1 MLLIIYFKQNST
13 GGAKMARLK
22 LLKSI
27 GHNTVHSY
35 LSLMNYR
42 ENGYVIEHLYNIAK
56 KKNIDN
62 IVIDILERNIKP
74 KAFEI
79 PVIKE
84 SLDDLLKDFER
95 LLKGENIP
103 LDNVF
108 SATASIGFNLENP
121 YIRVSGAKLEK
132 YDCLVE
138 IIDKNEKSHKI
149 TVKEWW
155 R

>member
-1 MLLIIYFKQNST
+1 MLLIIYFKENST

-42 ENGYVIEHLYNIAK
+42 DNGFVFKHLYNIAK
-56 KKNIDN
+56 EKNIDS
-62 IVIDILERNIKP
+62 IVIDILGRNIKP

-84 SLDDLLKDFER
+84 SLDDLGKDFER
-95 LLKGENIP
+95 LLKNANIP

-108 SATASIGFNLENP
+108 SATASIIFNLENSH
-121 YIRVSGAKLEK
+121 IGISSAELEK

-138 IIDKNEKSHKI
+138 IIDKNEKSHRI

>member
-1 MLLIIYFKQNST
+1 M
-13 GGAKMARLK
+13 
-22 LLKSI
+22 
-27 GHNTVHSY
+27 
-35 LSLMNYR
+35 
-42 ENGYVIEHLYNIAK
+42 
-56 KKNIDN
+56 
-62 IVIDILERNIKP
+62 
-74 KAFEI
+74 
-79 PVIKE
+79 
-84 SLDDLLKDFER
+84 KDFER

-108 SATASIGFNLENP
+108 SATASIIFNLEDP

-138 IIDKNEKSHKI
+138 IIDKNEKSYII

>member
-1 MLLIIYFKQNST
+1 
-13 GGAKMARLK
+13 MARLK
-22 LLKSI
+22 LLKGI
-27 GHNTVHSY
+27 GHDTVHSY

-42 ENGYVIEHLYNIAK
+42 ENGYVIEHLYNIAEE
-56 KKNIDN
+56 KNIDS
-62 IVIDILERNIKP
+62 IVINILEKSIRP
-74 KAFEI
+74 KVFEI
-79 PVIKE
+79 PIIKE

-95 LLKGENIP
+95 LLKSGNIP

-108 SATASIGFNLENP
+108 SATASIIFNIEDP
-121 YIRVSGAKLEK
+121 YIGVSSAKLET
-132 YDCLVE
+132 YDCFVE

>member
-1 MLLIIYFKQNST
+1 MLLIIYFKENST

-42 ENGYVIEHLYNIAK
+42 DNGFVFKHLYNIAK
-56 KKNIDN
+56 EKNIDS
-62 IVIDILERNIKP
+62 IVIDILGRNIKP

-84 SLDDLLKDFER
+84 SLDDLGKDFER
-95 LLKGENIP
+95 LLKNANIP

-108 SATASIGFNLENP
+108 SATASIIFNLENSH
-121 YIRVSGAKLEK
+121 IGISGAELEK

-138 IIDKNEKSHKI
+138 IIDKNEKSHEI

>member
-1 MLLIIYFKQNST
+1 MVK
-13 GGAKMARLK
+13 LK

-42 ENGYVIEHLYNIAK
+42 DNGYVIEHLYNIAK
-56 KKNIDN
+56 EKNIES
-62 IVIDILERNIKP
+62 IFIDILGRSLKP
-74 KAFEI
+74 EAFEI
-79 PVIKE
+79 PVIKD
-84 SLDDLLKDFER
+84 SLIDLRKNFDEYLKDA
-95 LLKGENIP
+95 NIP
-103 LDNVF
+103 LDNIK
-108 SATASIGFNLENP
+108 SAIATIIFNFKTPHIGTTGNELET
-121 YIRVSGAKLEK
+121 

-138 IIDKNEKSHKI
+138 IIDENDKSHKT

>member
-1 MLLIIYFKQNST
+1 
-13 GGAKMARLK
+13 MARLK
-22 LLKSI
+22 LLKGI

-42 ENGYVIEHLYNIAK
+42 ENGYVIEHLYNIAEE
-56 KKNIDN
+56 KNIDN
-62 IVIDILERNIKP
+62 IVINILEKSITP
-74 KAFEI
+74 KVFEI
-79 PVIKE
+79 PIIKE

-95 LLKGENIP
+95 LLKSGNIP

-108 SATASIGFNLENP
+108 SATASIIFNIEDP
-121 YIRVSGAKLEK
+121 YIGVSSAKLET
-132 YDCLVE
+132 YDCFVE
-138 IIDKNEKSHKI
+138 IIDKNEKLHKI